1 MSNSS
6 HFVEAKVL
14 CKRTPHGVAV
24 TLVSGDKP
32 FSFVLTQAAAT
43 QALCGLMAA
52 LDEEWDVD
60 NVVPLEQRPTSD
72 T

>member
-1 MSNSS
+1 MPKSS
-6 HFVEAKVL
+6 RLVEAKVM
-14 CKRTPHGVAV
+14 CERTPHGVAV
-24 TLVSGDKP
+24 TFVSGEKP

-60 NVVPLEQRPTSD
+60 NVVSLEQRSTSD